1 MTEKYVYNFNEG
13 KKEMKELLG
22 SKGANLAEMTK
33 IILPVPPGF
42 TLTTE
47 SCNRFFS
54 ENQTIW
60 PGLDKEIKDHLKELE
75 KMTGKKV
82 SDMENPL
89 LLSVRSGA
97 AQSMPGMMDTIL
109 NLGLNDHS
117 VIGLAKT
124 TANERFAY
132 DSYRRFIQ
140 MFSDVVMEIPKMY
153 FESIVEKVK
162 KKKGIELDKELGEED
177 LKEIV
182 KAYKDVYL
190 KETGKEFPQEPMVQ
204 LMLAI
209 KAVFSSWNNPRAVFY
224 RKMHGIS
231 KLNGTAV
238 NVQSMVF
245 GNKGESS
252 GTGVAFTRNPG
263 NGEKKLFGEFLLN
276 AQGEDV
282 VAGIRTPND
291 IAELKELMPE
301 VYQQLKT
308 AAENLENHYKEMQDI
323 EFTFE
328 NNTFF
333 LLQTRSGKRTAQA
346 AIAIVMSL
354 YHEGKITKEEALLRI
369 NPQQLEQ
376 LLHPNFNEKAIDKAK
391 VLAKGLAAS
400 PGAASGKIYFTA
412 EAVEAAHEKGV
423 KTILVRQETSPEDIS
438 GMVKSEGILTARGGM
453 TSHAAV
459 VARGMGKCCIAGCS
473 ELKVNEEK
481 KTVHYKGGV
490 LKEGDIISLDGTT
503 GIIYLGEIDKSKPT
517 LGGEFKELMDW
528 VDETKIM
535 GVRANADTPEDAKQA
550 LEFGAEGIGLI
561 RTEHMF
567 FKDDRISSVRRMIL
581 AGTVEE
587 RKKALNELLPMQ
599 KNDFYQIY
607 HVMGELPVTIRL
619 LDPPLHEFMPVKEEE
634 ICRLAETML
643 LSEEELIERIN
654 ELHEV
659 NPMLGHRGVRL
670 AITYP
675 EISRM
680 QVRAIMEA
688 ALEHKKDENSE
699 IQPEIMIPL
708 ISDVKE
714 LICIKAEIEDEIK
727 KVFIEKGQT
736 LPYHIGTMIEV
747 PRAALTAD
755 KIAKEADF
763 FSFGTNDLTQM
774 GFGFSRDD
782 SGGFISE
789 YIEKNIFEKGP
800 FDTIDQEGIGQ
811 LVEIAIEKGRQ
822 TKPNL
827 KIGICGEHGGDPTS
841 IEFFQ
846 KLGLNYVS
854 CSPFRVPIAR
864 LAAAQAAIKYR

>member
-369 NPQQLEQ
+369 DPQQLEQ

>member
-1 MTEKYVYNFNEG
+1 
-13 KKEMKELLG
+13 
-22 SKGANLAEMTK
+22 
-33 IILPVPPGF
+33 
-42 TLTTE
+42 
-47 SCNRFFS
+47 
-54 ENQTIW
+54 
-60 PGLDKEIKDHLKELE
+60 
-75 KMTGKKV
+75 
-82 SDMENPL
+82 
-89 LLSVRSGA
+89 
-97 AQSMPGMMDTIL
+97 
-109 NLGLNDHS
+109 
-117 VIGLAKT
+117 
-124 TANERFAY
+124 
-132 DSYRRFIQ
+132 
-140 MFSDVVMEIPKMY
+140 
-153 FESIVEKVK
+153 
-162 KKKGIELDKELGEED
+162 
-177 LKEIV
+177 
-182 KAYKDVYL
+182 
-190 KETGKEFPQEPMVQ
+190 
-204 LMLAI
+204 
-209 KAVFSSWNNPRAVFY
+209 
-224 RKMHGIS
+224 
-231 KLNGTAV
+231 
-238 NVQSMVF
+238 
-245 GNKGESS
+245 
-252 GTGVAFTRNPG
+252 
-263 NGEKKLFGEFLLN
+263 
-276 AQGEDV
+276 
-282 VAGIRTPND
+282 
-291 IAELKELMPE
+291 
-301 VYQQLKT
+301 
-308 AAENLENHYKEMQDI
+308 
-323 EFTFE
+323 
-328 NNTFF
+328 
-333 LLQTRSGKRTAQA
+333 
-346 AIAIVMSL
+346 
-354 YHEGKITKEEALLRI
+354 
-369 NPQQLEQ
+369 
-376 LLHPNFNEKAIDKAK
+376 DKAK